1 MGERCLEEE
10 GSRGSCINPTD
21 ASSVANRKIIYSVK
35 LQAQVQQMMHQ
46 LQGYNAFFASVNQGL
61 HLPQIVSPAP
71 QSVPPP
77 SSSTGAGAQPV
88 SARDNENDDT
98 PPANAG
104 DPQIVSP
111 TSAEKGDND
120 TSGGNSSKK
129 NGDGGGVDEGS
140 PNAQDPSVPELDSAA
155 ASPANAAVSGE
166 AQDSQAAAQPLNVTT
181 GLAHPTPIAPVPFN
195 PTLSP
200 GVMSPSAIHSPLGS
214 FAHYPFHAAPPVGFG
229 LHGLPSP
236 IAHSFH
242 IPPHALQHPPPHQ
255 QLPFMAPGSA
265 PQSPGI
271 PMIVPQ
277 SLAHINPNP
286 FVVSPAAA
294 YARPGTPGTLGATSM
309 LNGHPHPHTPAGMGM
324 GLGNSMSS
332 PFAMAGPG
340 SGAASPDLTSSPSS
354 TTTFLMQD
362 RGRRRMSSG
371 SASGGPGRSLRARN
385 SITMLPLDAG
395 IGSGKSSKTGGKN
408 SSGSSVNGDG
418 SGEEQAVG
426 DAEEGDFNEVLAS
439 AILKR
444 PESVMMGSS
453 RKGSFRG
460 ASSASSL
467 GDGAT
472 SPASPGLGLTSGSV
486 SLNGIWTGYGQSG
499 ARTESPQQHEP
510 GVSGKEEDEQP
521 QEFVFPSL
529 NAVVGEGKATLGSY
543 PGSASSSVSQS
554 PETKSPQL
562 RSNTPALQTLIEEDV
577 HEGSMAKAESG
588 PTLSEPEPMERSPTA
603 Q

>member
-1 MGERCLEEE
+1 
-10 GSRGSCINPTD
+10 
-21 ASSVANRKIIYSVK
+21 
-35 LQAQVQQMMHQ
+35 MMHQ
-46 LQGYNAFFASVNQGL
+46 LQSYNTYFASVNQGL
-61 HLPQIVSPAP
+61 HPPQVVSPPP

-77 SSSTGAGAQPV
+77 SGSTGAGAQPV
-88 SARDNENDDT
+88 SARDNESGDHDT

-129 NGDGGGVDEGS
+129 NDDGGGVDEGS
-140 PNAQDPSVPELDSAA
+140 PTTQGPSVPELDSAA

-166 AQDSQAAAQPLNVTT
+166 AEVSQAAAQPLKVAT
-181 GLAHPTPIAPVPFN
+181 GLAHPTPIAPPAFN
-195 PTLSP
+195 PALSP

-229 LHGLPSP
+229 PHGLPSP

-242 IPPHALQHPPPHQ
+242 IPPHPLQHPPPLQ

-271 PMIVPQ
+271 PMLIPQ

-294 YARPGTPGTLGATSM
+294 YARPGTPGTLGAMSM

-332 PFAMAGPG
+332 PFAMAAPG
-340 SGAASPDLTSSPSS
+340 SGAASPDLMSSPSS
-354 TTTFLMQD
+354 TTAFLMQD

-395 IGSGKSSKTGGKN
+395 IGGGRSSKNGGKS

-418 SGEEQAVG
+418 SGEEQALE

-439 AILKR
+439 AILKH
-444 PESVMMGSS
+444 PESVRMGSS

-460 ASSASSL
+460 GSSASSL
-467 GDGAT
+467 GDGT
-472 SPASPGLGLTSGSV
+472 MPPASPSLGLTSGSV
-486 SLNGIWTGYGQSG
+486 SLNGIWAGYGQG
-499 ARTESPQQHEP
+499 AARTESPNPHEP
-510 GVSGKEEDEQP
+510 RVPGKEEDDRP

-529 NAVVGEGKATLGSY
+529 NTVVGEGKPALSSY
-543 PGSASSSVSQS
+543 PGSTSSSVSQS

-562 RSNTPALQTLIEEDV
+562 RSSTPALQTLIEEEV
-577 HEGSMAKAESG
+577 PKSVVKSESA
-588 PTLSEPEPMERSPTA
+588 PTFSPLAAEPEWMERSSTA
-603 Q
+603 G